1 MYNIYLF
8 LTIYTYSTC
17 MHACMQDHLDWC
29 ALSSWLII
37 DMEDK
42 VLWSLIV
49 VVAFYWHITSLVRL
63 TGHIWSLIVIDKT
76 LAKAEAK
83 LNETPHHSGLLCHD
97 QTFPDRA
104 PCQNH
109 DHVISYQPATCA
121 QQPGKGQQRQV
132 HTYIPGPVGDLNKFL
147 DK

>member
-1 MYNIYLF
+1 MYY
-8 LTIYTYSTC
+8 
-17 MHACMQDHLDWC
+17 MHACMQDHQDHLDWC

-37 DMEDK
+37 DLEDK
-42 VLWSLIV
+42 APWSLI
-49 VVAFYWHITSLVRL
+49 I
-63 TGHIWSLIVIDKT
+63 IDKT
-76 LAKAEAK
+76 LAKAEVK

-121 QQPGKGQQRQV
+121 QQPGEGSNARYI
-132 HTYIPGPVGDLNKFL
+132 HTFLGPWEIWTKFYISNFQANSVAEVSLVKLHSDECDGTLLISQHWFR
-147 DK
+147 